1 MNEKLFELCKVLDIS
16 YSKISFFPNYCLI
29 YTYDNI
35 YYFIEKD
42 EDILSFLRKID
53 FIYVLSPIHSISFYG
68 LFPYY
73 SDLYSSLEKG
83 KKMMEAISFLHQK
96 TLQRVELTEN
106 EKKEIY
112 QDISSRIEKEIN
124 YYLDFQD
131 RMEEIDS
138 FPRLDYYYLL
148 NNVSLLYQILYFA
161 KEKLEVWFR
170 GDSIIL
176 KSFCINNVS
185 FSNFRFGE
193 KIFFIDCK
201 GSTVQNIVY
210 NIEDFYREN
219 YLEGSMMEFFSIY
232 EKNNLLSFFD
242 WNLFFSLI
250 CIPRRIVFSNDVYQN
265 TVCIQKTL
273 KYIDNTFQFVLE
285 KDKEYQKTNE

>member
-1 MNEKLFELCKVLDIS
+1 
-16 YSKISFFPNYCLI
+16 
-29 YTYDNI
+29 
-35 YYFIEKD
+35 
-42 EDILSFLRKID
+42 
-53 FIYVLSPIHSISFYG
+53 
-68 LFPYY
+68 
-73 SDLYSSLEKG
+73 
-83 KKMMEAISFLHQK
+83 
-96 TLQRVELTEN
+96 
-106 EKKEIY
+106 
-112 QDISSRIEKEIN
+112 
-124 YYLDFQD
+124 
-131 RMEEIDS
+131 MEEIDS

>member
-16 YSKISFFPNYCLI
+16 YSKIAFFPNYCLI

-42 EDILSFLRKID
+42 DNILSFLRKID
-53 FIYVLSPIHSISFYG
+53 FIYVLSPIHSISTYG

-73 SDLYSSLEKG
+73 RDLYNSLEKG

-131 RMEEIDS
+131 RVEEIDS

-161 KEKLEVWFR
+161 KEKLDVWFR

-193 KIFFIDCK
+193 KSFFIDCK

-219 YLEGSMMEFFSIY
+219 YLECSMMEFFSIY

>member
-16 YSKISFFPNYCLI
+16 YSKIAFFPNYCLI

-42 EDILSFLRKID
+42 DNILSFLRKID
-53 FIYVLSPIHSISFYG
+53 FIYVLSPIHSISSYG

-73 SDLYSSLEKG
+73 RDLYNSLEKG

-161 KEKLEVWFR
+161 KEKLDVWFR